1 MEDAVTTKTKTI
13 TDIKMDYNDLV
24 KLVSGIP
31 DFKKMVQQESKRP
44 IAVRMLTK
52 LADISEHEAWAFVS
66 DYYDNMD
73 INFKRVIIKDPTRL

>member
-1 MEDAVTTKTKTI
+1 ME
-13 TDIKMDYNDLV
+13 YNDLV

-31 DFKKMVQQESKRP
+31 DFKKMVQQESRRP

-52 LADISEHEAWAFVS
+52 IADISEHEAWAFVS

-73 INFKRVIIKDPTRL
+73 INFSSRMIGDKIKTLNLNR

>member
-1 MEDAVTTKTKTI
+1 ME
-13 TDIKMDYNDLV
+13 YNELV

-52 LADISEHEAWAFVS
+52 LAGISEHEAWAFVS

-73 INFKRVIIKDPTRL
+73 IQFKRVIIKDQMRIQ

>member
-1 MEDAVTTKTKTI
+1 
-13 TDIKMDYNDLV
+13 MDYNDLV

-44 IAVRMLTK
+44 VAVRLLTK
-52 LADISEHEAWAFVS
+52 IAGITEHEAWTFVS

-73 INFKRVIIKDPTRL
+73 INFKKVVIKDPMRTQQ

>member
-1 MEDAVTTKTKTI
+1 MEKLTYDE
-13 TDIKMDYNDLV
+13 LV

-44 IAVRMLTK
+44 VAVRLLTK

-73 INFKRVIIKDPTRL
+73 INFKKVIIKDPMRAR

>member
-1 MEDAVTTKTKTI
+1 MENLT
-13 TDIKMDYNDLV
+13 YEELV

-44 IAVRMLTK
+44 LAVRLLK
-52 LADISEHEAWAFVS
+52 HLANISEHQSWEFVS

-73 INFKRVIIKDPTRL
+73 INFKRVVIKDPMRAK